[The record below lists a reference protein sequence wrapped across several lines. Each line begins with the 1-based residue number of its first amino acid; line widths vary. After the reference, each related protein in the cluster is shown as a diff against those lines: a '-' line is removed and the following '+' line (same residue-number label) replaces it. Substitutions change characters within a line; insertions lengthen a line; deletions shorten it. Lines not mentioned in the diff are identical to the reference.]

1 MPQPRSVPLLR
12 AMLVCLAIATCTS
25 SSSAQGIG
33 TTIRN
38 FFLYGGATPPP
49 PMAEQAEEVECPR
62 VTVAEGGA
70 ALRSYVSGR
79 VGAAEALRHQISI
92 ANVAR
97 ECVGRPDGTILVKV
111 GVEGRAL
118 MGPAG
123 SPGRLDAPV
132 RFIIKRGDTVYADR
146 TRRVA
151 VAIAPGETHGS
162 FVAVEE
168 GMTVPANIGEYEI
181 EVALGAGPA
190 GERPARR
197 ARR

>member
-1 MPQPRSVPLLR
+1 MPQLRSVPLLR
-12 AMLVCLAIATCTS
+12 AMLACLAIATCS
-25 SSSAQGIG
+25 SSSSGQGVG

-38 FFLYGGATPPP
+38 FLLYGGATVPPP
-49 PMAEQAEEVECPR
+49 TAQEVEEVECPR

-118 MGPAG
+118 VGPAG
-123 SPGRLDAPV
+123 SPGRFDVPV
-132 RFIIKRGDTVYADR
+132 RFVIRRGETVYADR

-151 VAIAPGETHGS
+151 VAIAAGETHGT

-168 GMTVPANIGEYEI
+168 GMAVPANIGEYEI

-190 GERPARR
+190 SERPARR